1 MGKRFEKT
9 LSFLL
14 LLSILLL
21 LIGPIL
27 INFINI
33 NTDLYDKAWNLSL
46 LLSWILMFIYGLYIL
61 MEKNSRSFSI
71 FVAIVTVLAFIILSY
86 HAIIV
91 AGKYIAVIPKYIAV
105 EERLVTMGQQV
116 FYTAL
121 IVVYIVHI
129 INLILLG
136 RYKSNDDGLNKKEQ

>member
-1 MGKRFEKT
+1 MGKRFERF

-14 LLSILLL
+14 LLSVLLL
-21 LIGPIL
+21 LVGPVL
-27 INFINI
+27 LNFISIDQN
-33 NTDLYDKAWNLSL
+33 LYDKAWDISL
-46 LLSWILMFIYGLYIL
+46 ISSWLLMLIYGLYIL
-61 MEKNSRSFSI
+61 MEKDSRSFSI
-71 FVAIVTVLAFIILSY
+71 FTALVTVLAFIILSY

-105 EERLVTMGQQV
+105 EERLVNFSQQV

-121 IVVYIVHI
+121 IVLYLVHI

-136 RYKSNDDGLNKKEQ
+136 KDKSKLESNEQVQ

>member
-1 MGKRFEKT
+1 MGKRFERF

-14 LLSILLL
+14 LLSVLLL
-21 LIGPIL
+21 LVGPVL
-27 INFINI
+27 LNFVSINQ
-33 NTDLYDKAWNLSL
+33 DLYNMAWDISL
-46 LLSWILMFIYGLYIL
+46 LLSWSLMLIYGLYIL

-71 FVAIVTVLAFIILSY
+71 FTALITVFAFMILSY

-91 AGKYIAVIPKYIAV
+91 ASKYIAVIPNYIAV
-105 EERLVTMGQQV
+105 EESLVTRGQQV

-121 IVVYIVHI
+121 IVLYLVHI

-136 RYKSNDDGLNKKEQ
+136 RDKAKLKSSEQIQ